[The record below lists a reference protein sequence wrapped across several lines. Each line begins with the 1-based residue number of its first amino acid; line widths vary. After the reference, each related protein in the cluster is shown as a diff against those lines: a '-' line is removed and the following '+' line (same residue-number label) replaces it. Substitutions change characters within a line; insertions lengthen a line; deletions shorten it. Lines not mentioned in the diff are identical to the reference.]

1 MATIKNKVI
10 WQEGLFVQPQH
21 FQQQQRYN
29 DYILRNRL
37 NAQSDFF
44 WGFTRLSLNIDL
56 LSGVKFILIMLK
68 AVCRTAR
75 FSAFPIRIYCQSH

>member
-37 NAQSDFF
+37 NAQGDFF
-44 WGFTRLSLNIDL
+44 WDSPGCLSI
-56 LSGVKFILIMLK
+56 S
-68 AVCRTAR
+68 T
-75 FSAFPIRIYCQSH
+75 Y